1 MGLACLT
8 EAVNKGCCWLD
19 QTASTFWGKGIG
31 AAWLGWLES
40 KGRLPGIHEHVDQ
53 DYFSGFGG
61 GRNSPDGLH
70 SDAFLQKMWCC
81 LERWNL
87 ICLLPVS
94 VCPMLL
100 WPSGERVKKTER
112 GVQQCFPQR
121 GKNVWVKWPWVT
133 DCFGWL
139 CIVLPWCC
147 HLGEIRFW
155 RCTVASTGE
164 SVRSFGSHAK
174 HIHFPY
180 REYLKFRKNQL
191 K

>member
-1 MGLACLT
+1 MLLVGPNSQYILR
-8 EAVNKGCCWLD
+8 ERIG
-19 QTASTFWGKGIG
+19 G

-53 DYFSGFGG
+53 DYLRGFGG
-61 GRNSPDGLH
+61 GRKSPDGMH

-100 WPSGERVKKTER
+100 WPSGERVKKTEW
-112 GVQQCFPQR
+112 GVEQCFPQR
-121 GKNVWVKWPWVT
+121 GKDVWVKWPWVT

-139 CIVLPWCC
+139 CIVLPWRC

-155 RCTVASTGE
+155 RCTVANIDQIDLLEVIQNLS
-164 SVRSFGSHAK
+164 
-174 HIHFPY
+174 I
-180 REYLKFRKNQL
+180 
-191 K
+191 

>member
-53 DYFSGFGG
+53 DYLSGFGG
-61 GRNSPDGLH
+61 GRKSPDGMH

-100 WPSGERVKKTER
+100 WPSGERVKKTEW
-112 GVQQCFPQR
+112 GVEQCFPQR
-121 GKNVWVKWPWVT
+121 GKDVWVKWPWVT

-139 CIVLPWCC
+139 CIVLPWRC

-155 RCTVASTGE
+155 RCTVANIDQIDLLEVIQNLST
-164 SVRSFGSHAK
+164 
-174 HIHFPY
+174 
-180 REYLKFRKNQL
+180 
-191 K
+191 

>member
-1 MGLACLT
+1 MLLVGPNSQYSLR
-8 EAVNKGCCWLD
+8 KGHWCCM
-19 QTASTFWGKGIG
+19 AGVIGKQRE
-31 AAWLGWLES
+31 AAWNPWTC
-40 KGRLPGIHEHVDQ
+40 R
-53 DYFSGFGG
+53 SGLLQWFWR
-61 GRNSPDGLH
+61 GRNSPDGMH

-81 LERWNL
+81 LERRNL
-87 ICLLPVS
+87 ICLLPVY
-94 VCPMLL
+94 VCPMLF
-100 WPSGERVKKTER
+100 WPSRERVKKTEW
-112 GVQQCFPQR
+112 GVEQCFPQR
-121 GKNVWVKWPWVT
+121 GKDVWVKWPWVT